1 MLDARLYNEAI
12 QALGLPYSNTC
23 KFSQGEFI
31 GCDEKVV
38 TAKAE
43 ELYKKVKIAED
54 MNDLLS
60 GMSNA
65 EMLTLMFKYMGEKL
79 AIATGGSSDAPV
91 PGTPSLTPTGED
103 LVTWG
108 DRLSLELEAKLIE
121 LRSI

>member
-1 MLDARLYNEAI
+1 MLSSNYYNEAI
-12 QALGLPYSNTC
+12 KALGLPYSNTC

-31 GCDEKVV
+31 GCDEKAV

-54 MNDLLS
+54 MDDLLS

-79 AIATGGSSDAPV
+79 AIATGGSSDAPTK
-91 PGTPSLTPTGED
+91 GAKSITPTGED
-103 LVTWG
+103 LVVWG
-108 DRLSLELEAKLIE
+108 DRLSSELETKLIE